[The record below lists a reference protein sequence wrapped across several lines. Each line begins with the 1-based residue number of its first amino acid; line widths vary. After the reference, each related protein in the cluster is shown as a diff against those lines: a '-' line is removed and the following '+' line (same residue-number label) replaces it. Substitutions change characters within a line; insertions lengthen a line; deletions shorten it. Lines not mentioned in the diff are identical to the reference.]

1 MGRSLPP
8 IEGLGQRIARH
19 RERLGWSLEKVAD
32 LCGVSR
38 QAIEAV
44 EKGKNNPSIATLMT
58 IADAFGVSV
67 DALLGRKAR

>member
-8 IEGLGQRIARH
+8 IEGLGQRVQRH

-44 EKGKNNPSIATLMT
+44 EKGKNNPSITTLIT
-58 IADAFGVSV
+58 LADAFGVSV
-67 DALLGRKAR
+67 DTLLGRKSK